1 MLNLFKTIDL
11 SAYSLCPQFT
21 LKFMGLYG
29 SISDFRLSKAYS
41 YQRGRAIHRSDFR
54 LAYTEGGMI
63 DVSPRRLQR
72 FFCGHIVNAEFES
85 GKHLPRTN
93 VMRELKWW

>member
-41 YQRGRAIHRSDFR
+41 YQRDTDKFR
-54 LAYTEGGMI
+54 KTKYCI
-63 DVSPRRLQR
+63 SPD
-72 FFCGHIVNAEFES
+72 
-85 GKHLPRTN
+85 
-93 VMRELKWW
+93 